1 MLMKK
6 RPQLSYRSI
15 SLRKMENDLV
25 RPLTLDREAR
35 SVDVTAATET
45 PSMVFDYDRWEPVP
59 EVLLMSGVRLPRN
72 RQIPLL
78 DSHNRWSSSD
88 VLGSGRNL
96 RVEGQN
102 LVATTV
108 FSTVERAEE
117 AFTKMEEGHLT
128 DFSVGYRVNKFV
140 WVPEKQSQVINGK
153 SYTGPLKVVTDWTV
167 KELSITPIGADEQA
181 KARSFAAV
189 SQEEENGMD
198 KRLRRWLEARGLAV
212 GATDEEAWEFF
223 ESLEDESRSD
233 VPIPV
238 IGAPAASSEPPG
250 NLDAVR
256 EQAAREELSRIT
268 EIRAMAQRFDLEVLG
283 EQLIM
288 ERRSV
293 EDARR
298 AVLDAIGQRASSG
311 LGFRPA
317 VDLVHDERDK
327 FRSACLDSIL
337 IRGNVRIEQPAPGAM
352 DLRGMSL
359 RELAREALRIAG
371 QPIFGDPREM
381 VGRALTSSDFPYILS
396 SAANKFLFDGY
407 ETAPETWQ
415 QWCGVGSVSDFK
427 TQSLVRPSEFDDL
440 EEVPEH
446 GDYRYGGRS
455 EGREQYAIATYGKLF
470 AITRQAIINDDLNA
484 LSDVPRGHGE
494 SAARKVGDVAYA
506 VLTANS
512 AMGDGVA
519 LFHANHG
526 NLGTGGAVSVTTI
539 GEGEKLMALQKD
551 IGGKRRLNIKP
562 QFFIAPVTIKAAA
575 EIFFNTMLIGGA
587 SNQPNLQNIY
597 AGAFTRIYE
606 PRLDDAST
614 TAWYLAGPRGKT
626 VTVFFLNGNQA
637 PYMETKEG
645 WSVDGVEYKVRID
658 AGAKAV
664 DWKALLKNAGA

>member
-1 MLMKK
+1 
-6 RPQLSYRSI
+6 
-15 SLRKMENDLV
+15 
-25 RPLTLDREAR
+25 
-35 SVDVTAATET
+35 
-45 PSMVFDYDRWEPVP
+45 
-59 EVLLMSGVRLPRN
+59 
-72 RQIPLL
+72 
-78 DSHNRWSSSD
+78 
-88 VLGSGRNL
+88 
-96 RVEGQN
+96 
-102 LVATTV
+102 
-108 FSTVERAEE
+108 
-117 AFTKMEEGHLT
+117 
-128 DFSVGYRVNKFV
+128 
-140 WVPEKQSQVINGK
+140 
-153 SYTGPLKVVTDWTV
+153 
-167 KELSITPIGADEQA
+167 
-181 KARSFAAV
+181 
-189 SQEEENGMD
+189 
-198 KRLRRWLEARGLAV
+198 
-212 GATDEEAWEFF
+212 
-223 ESLEDESRSD
+223 
-233 VPIPV
+233 
-238 IGAPAASSEPPG
+238 
-250 NLDAVR
+250 
-256 EQAAREELSRIT
+256 
-268 EIRAMAQRFDLEVLG
+268 
-283 EQLIM
+283 
-288 ERRSV
+288 
-293 EDARR
+293 
-298 AVLDAIGQRASSG
+298 
-311 LGFRPA
+311 
-317 VDLVHDERDK
+317 
-327 FRSACLDSIL
+327 
-337 IRGNVRIEQPAPGAM
+337 
-352 DLRGMSL
+352 
-359 RELAREALRIAG
+359 
-371 QPIFGDPREM
+371 M

>member
-1 MLMKK
+1 MPMKK
-6 RPQLSYRSI
+6 RPQLSYRAI

-25 RPLTLDREAR
+25 GPLTLDREAR

-45 PSMVFDYDRWEPVP
+45 PSMVFDYDRWEPVS

-96 RVEGQN
+96 RIEGQN

-128 DFSVGYRVNKFV
+128 DFSVGYRVNKSV

-212 GATDEEAWEFF
+212 GATDEEAWGFF
-223 ESLEDESRSD
+223 ESLEDGVRSD
-233 VPIPV
+233 VPIPAV
-238 IGAPAASSEPPG
+238 VPPAASPEPPES
-250 NLDAVR
+250 LDAVR
-256 EQAAREELSRIT
+256 EQAAREELARIT
-268 EIRAMAQRFDLEVLG
+268 EIRAMAQRFDMEVLG
-283 EQLIM
+283 EQLIT

-298 AVLDAIGQRASSG
+298 VVLDAIGQRATSG

-317 VDLVHDERDK
+317 VDLVQDERDK
-327 FRSACLDSIL
+327 FRSSCLDSIL
-337 IRGNVRIEQPAPGAM
+337 IRGNVRIDQPAPGAM

-371 QPIFGDPREM
+371 QPIYGDPREM
-381 VGRALTSSDFPYILS
+381 VGRALTSSDFPYILAN
-396 SAANKFLFDGY
+396 AANKFLFEGY

-446 GDYRYGGRS
+446 GDYKYGGRS

-562 QFFIAPVTIKAAA
+562 QFFLAPVTIKASS
-575 EIFFNTMLIGGA
+575 EVFFNTMLIGGQ

-614 TAWYLAGPRGKT
+614 TAWYLSGPRGKT